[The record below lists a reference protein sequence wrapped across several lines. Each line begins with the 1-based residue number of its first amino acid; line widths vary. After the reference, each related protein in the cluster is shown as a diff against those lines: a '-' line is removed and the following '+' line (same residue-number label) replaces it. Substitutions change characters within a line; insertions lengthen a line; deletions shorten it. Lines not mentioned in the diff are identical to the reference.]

1 MGRRI
6 VRGERRIPNIA
17 VAEVTK
23 GRHGG
28 RTLSR
33 QRPLRV
39 GALLGPYSSYSD
51 ALFKALSEECNAEIR
66 IVYRSASPS
75 APFDDSSFSSLVGAK
90 PWQEKIPEREV
101 AAMLE
106 DFEPDALVVTSWN
119 YGAYVRIA
127 RRWRNR
133 AVRIMMMDNQWLATL
148 KQRAGTV
155 ISPFYVRPSFDI
167 AFLPNDR
174 QRTFA
179 RRLGF
184 KDEQIWN
191 DLLCGD
197 QPTFEA
203 AAQGRRSTNQ
213 KSFLYVG
220 RLVPVKGVD
229 VLVAAYKAYRRQVED
244 PWPLR
249 TAGTGPL
256 ETMLADVEGVEP
268 LGFQQPSCMPQVFA
282 EAGCFVLPSTFEPW
296 GVVVHEAAA
305 SALPIICT
313 VACGA
318 SLDLVRH
325 GYNGLLIPAGNTR
338 ALTDALVTM
347 TMMGDDRRTGMS
359 CASASLS
366 RQLTPARW
374 AQQFDERVRAWFELH
389 GGG

>member
-1 MGRRI
+1 MT
-6 VRGERRIPNIA
+6 ERCL
-17 VAEVTK
+17 
-23 GRHGG
+23 GG
-28 RTLSR
+28 RGLPR
-33 QRPLRV
+33 ERPLRV
-39 GALLGPYSSYSD
+39 GVLFGPYSSTFD
-51 ALFKALSEECNAEIR
+51 ALFNTLSEKCDAEVR
-66 IVYRSASPS
+66 IVYRRASPS
-75 APFDDSSFSSLVGAK
+75 APFDDSRFSSLAGAQT
-90 PWQEKIPEREV
+90 WEEKIPERDV

-106 DFEPDALVVTSWN
+106 DFQPDALVVSSWN

-127 RRWRNR
+127 RRWRYR
-133 AVRIMMMDNQWLATL
+133 AVRIMIMDNPWLATL

-179 RRLGF
+179 RKLRF
-184 KDEQIWN
+184 KDEEIWS
-191 DLLCGD
+191 DVYCGD

-203 AAQGRRSTNQ
+203 AAQGRMSTNR

-229 VLVAAYKAYRRQVED
+229 VLVAAYKAYRRLVED

-249 TAGTGPL
+249 IAGTGPL

-268 LGFQQPSCMPQVFA
+268 LGFQQPSSMPQVFA

-296 GVVVHEAAA
+296 GIVVHEAAA
-305 SALPIICT
+305 SGLPIICT

-325 GYNGLLIPAGNTR
+325 GYNGFVIPARNTP
-338 ALTDALVTM
+338 ALTDALVTT
-347 TMMGDDRRTGMS
+347 TMMGDDRRTSMS
-359 CASASLS
+359 RASTSLS
-366 RQLTPARW
+366 RQLTPERW
-374 AQQFDERVRAWFELH
+374 ALSFDERVRAWF
-389 GGG
+389 GSPGAG